1 MISGIE
7 FIYQLASVLFQK
19 SGVNIEDNVV
29 VYFNMVYYYTLFRN
43 SDVIIELKLYHKI
56 MCLNIYFKLHHITVH
71 W

>member
-1 MISGIE
+1 M
-7 FIYQLASVLFQK
+7 
-19 SGVNIEDNVV
+19 V